1 MRFQIKFTMLA
12 KRFYLVLIGT
22 ILVRALYAQS
32 AEGVDF
38 MRSIGKIYVVVAVI
52 VAMFIGIVIFMLY
65 IDRKLTKIEQQ
76 VEEHD

>member
-1 MRFQIKFTMLA
+1 MLA